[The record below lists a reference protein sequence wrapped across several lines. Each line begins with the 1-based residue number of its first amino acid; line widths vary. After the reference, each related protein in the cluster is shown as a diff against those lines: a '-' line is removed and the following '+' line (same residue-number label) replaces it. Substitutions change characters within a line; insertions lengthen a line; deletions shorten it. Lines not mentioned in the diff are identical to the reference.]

1 MSLLNIKIDFLN
13 LTKLFNF
20 IIGGKDSYNK
30 HSGELLAKR
39 NDELDRNLIELLGN
53 VKLSIANESLIYEEN
68 SLPQIFYLYDFLIK
82 YEKRYFR
89 NTNDLINRS
98 SKYYYEYAIG
108 TKTGYTTQA
117 KRCLI
122 ATAAKDNLELITIIL
137 GDSPTMDDSRYLDTI
152 KMFEYGFLN
161 YKTQKI
167 ATKNNIIKE
176 IKT

>member
-82 YEKRYFR
+82 YEKRYCKIKAVKKFLSYK
-89 NTNDLINRS
+89 NDFDNLDCESQCNGELNINRYNGL
-98 SKYYYEYAIG
+98 K
-108 TKTGYTTQA
+108 K
-117 KRCLI
+117 
-122 ATAAKDNLELITIIL
+122 IIL
-137 GDSPTMDDSRYLDTI
+137 PLIDEI
-152 KMFEYGFLN
+152 
-161 YKTQKI
+161 QK
-167 ATKNNIIKE
+167 KLLRKY
-176 IKT
+176 